1 VPVSTVRFSGTG
13 EAPDS
18 VGTTFAVES
27 PDPDAWG
34 GASSGGESPVEVAF
48 GRGTALRIGLGAS
61 AVAVGA
67 NGGRRGVVDS
77 AEDVDAL
84 LLFCSFLV
92 VRGEGLMVSES

>member
-1 VPVSTVRFSGTG
+1 
-13 EAPDS
+13 
-18 VGTTFAVES
+18 
-27 PDPDAWG
+27 
-34 GASSGGESPVEVAF
+34 
-48 GRGTALRIGLGAS
+48 LRIGLGAS